1 MSVIR
6 DPLQKK
12 KNLDLSTCINL
23 YLKMLK
29 IMGQK
34 FPSSGSVGCGEVSEV
49 SEGMTKELKLLGLSW
64 VQG

>member
-6 DPLQKK
+6 DPLQK

-34 FPSSGSVGCGEVSEV
+34 FPSSGSVGCGEVSE
-49 SEGMTKELKLLGLSW
+49 GMTKELKLLGLSW